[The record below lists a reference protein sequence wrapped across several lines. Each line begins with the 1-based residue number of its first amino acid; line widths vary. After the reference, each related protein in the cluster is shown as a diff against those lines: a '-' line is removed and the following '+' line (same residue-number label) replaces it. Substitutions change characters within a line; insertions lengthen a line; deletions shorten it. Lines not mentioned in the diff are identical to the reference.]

1 MARISTRVAA
11 LIVPAMTLAMAPAQ
25 ARLWKPQGEALAQE
39 YAVITDVRKSHDIIT
54 VFWLAPPLAPNSPAA
69 QLILAR
75 YVIVGVAHVKQ
86 DSVTGKAESTGLDTV
101 QALDGDGKPLTLLE
115 GDKVP
120 PTVAAVISG
129 IGGVARQCM
138 GVTGMGMRFFAFD
151 AGNVQACGKGRLSVA
166 YVGETYTYDTP
177 IPGCGGP

>member
-1 MARISTRVAA
+1 MRRTFAIFAA
-11 LIVPAMTLAMAPAQ
+11 LLALMVAPPAQ
-25 ARLWKPQGEALAQE
+25 ARLWKPQGETLAQD

-54 VFWLAPPLAPNSPAA
+54 VYWLAPPLARSSPAA

-75 YVIVGVAHVKQ
+75 YVIIGVAHVKQ
-86 DSVTGKAESTGLDTV
+86 DSVTGKAESLQLDAV
-101 QALDGDGKPLTLLE
+101 EALDGDGKPLVMLE

-129 IGGVARQCM
+129 IGGVARQSM
-138 GVTGMGMRFFAFD
+138 GVTGTGMRFFAFD
-151 AGNVQACGKGRLSVA
+151 AGKVQACGKGRLVVS

-177 IPGCGGP
+177 IPGCAAP